1 MSKYIKIDKRQKT
14 FRPIDGCSENIFLMD
29 FILKYSRQNHQPL
42 YMISLGVAKTFDSIS
57 HKIILDT
64 LRTAGDPGLMAG
76 YMAGTYRQTSTLQ
89 CERWGSHAIHPMCD
103 MMQDLLSS
111 IIVNLVL
118 DRFFAC
124 LPEEIGVRVGDC
136 IVNVIGY
143 TDDLVENA
151 VRVCRKE

>member
-1 MSKYIKIDKRQKT
+1 
-14 FRPIDGCSENIFLMD
+14 MD

-64 LRTAGDPGLMAG
+64 LRTAGDPSLMAG
-76 YMAGTYRQTSTLQ
+76 YMARTYRQTSTRFQ
-89 CERWGSHAIHPMCD
+89 CEGWLSHAIHPTSD
-103 MMQDLLSS
+103 MMQGDLLSS